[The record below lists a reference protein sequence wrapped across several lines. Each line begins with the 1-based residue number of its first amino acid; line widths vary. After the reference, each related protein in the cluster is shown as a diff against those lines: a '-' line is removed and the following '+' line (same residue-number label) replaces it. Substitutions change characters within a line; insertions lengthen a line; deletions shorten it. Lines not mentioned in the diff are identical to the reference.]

1 MCLVLVLVLVSVRKH
16 RGGGWGAISVEIR
29 AVEDRGTCGA
39 GIVWKGGARVAKEVW
54 CIGREGI
61 GQMVE
66 YAELGFLGFG
76 GEGYGV
82 EVGVGAE
89 VGTGVVVV
97 LLHQC
102 CCIVLCIRRSALS
115 G

>member
-1 MCLVLVLVLVSVRKH
+1 
-16 RGGGWGAISVEIR
+16 
-29 AVEDRGTCGA
+29 
-39 GIVWKGGARVAKEVW
+39 
-54 CIGREGI
+54 
-61 GQMVE
+61 MVE
-66 YAELGFLGFG
+66 YAELGILGFG

-82 EVGVGAE
+82 EVG

>member
-1 MCLVLVLVLVSVRKH
+1 MCTHWKEV
-16 RGGGWGAISVEIR
+16 GAAISVKIR
-29 AVEDRGTCGA
+29 SVEDRGACGA
-39 GIVWKGGARVAKEVW
+39 GIVWEGGARVAEEVW

-61 GQMVE
+61 GQMGE
-66 YAELGFLGFG
+66 YVGLGILGFG

-82 EVGVGAE
+82 QVGAQAW
-89 VGTGVVVV
+89 VGVV

-102 CCIVLCIRRSALS
+102 CCIVLCIQRSALS

>member
-1 MCLVLVLVLVSVRKH
+1 M
-16 RGGGWGAISVEIR
+16 
-29 AVEDRGTCGA
+29 
-39 GIVWKGGARVAKEVW
+39 WKGGARVAKEVW

-66 YAELGFLGFG
+66 YAERGFLGFG

-82 EVGVGAE
+82 EVGVG
-89 VGTGVVVV
+89 TGVVVV
-97 LLHQC
+97 LLLHQC

>member
-1 MCLVLVLVLVSVRKH
+1 M
-16 RGGGWGAISVEIR
+16 
-29 AVEDRGTCGA
+29 EDRGTCGA
-39 GIVWKGGARVAKEVW
+39 GIVCKGGARVAKEVW

-82 EVGVGAE
+82 GAE

-97 LLHQC
+97 LLHKC
-102 CCIVLCIRRSALS
+102 CCIVLCIRRLALS

>member
-1 MCLVLVLVLVSVRKH
+1 VC
-16 RGGGWGAISVEIR
+16 
-29 AVEDRGTCGA
+29 
-39 GIVWKGGARVAKEVW
+39 KGRARVAKEVW

-82 EVGVGAE
+82 EVGVG
-89 VGTGVVVV
+89 TGVVVV